1 MAIKMPE
8 FSKSFAAAAKG
19 AGATRDR
26 ARTTFIAVEKFS
38 RTAKWGRV
46 DPENMTSKQVFGY
59 VRSRLEEG
67 ITPRVMQNEISHI
80 RRALSGAGRDLG
92 DIKNKNNN
100 WSNHRLGVPEAS
112 RIGGKAAADIEK
124 FRQADL
130 PRDVRICLDLVPVFG
145 TRVQEAVKSTNLD
158 EWAKTLQK
166 AAGAGQAAD
175 VYLSSDAGSKGG
187 RPRYVHI
194 HAEKVENAI
203 KVVAAAIDFK
213 KENGGKYLVQSTD
226 LEAALKRVS
235 NECTRAGLV
244 GDDSIHGLRR
254 YWAGQQKELYLAE
267 GLSEKQAL
275 SRLSCDLGHGDGR
288 GRWVENNYIA
298 GSK

>member
-8 FSKSFAAAAKG
+8 FSRSFASQSKG

-46 DPENMTSKQVFGY
+46 EPETLTSKQARQYLSARAEV
-59 VRSRLEEG
+59 VSDRVVQLEA
-67 ITPRVMQNEISHI
+67 SHL
-80 RRALSGAGRDLG
+80 RRALGGAKRDLG
-92 DIKNKNNN
+92 DIKDKNNN

-130 PRDVRICLDLVPVFG
+130 PPDLRVCLDLVPVFG
-145 TRVQEAVKSTNLD
+145 IRVQEAVKSTNLG
-158 EWAKTLQK
+158 EWAKTLEK
-166 AAGAGQAAD
+166 AAAAGQAAD

-203 KVVAAAIDFK
+203 KVVATAIDFK
-213 KENGGKYLVQSTD
+213 KENGGKYIVQSD
-226 LEAALKRVS
+226 NLEAALKRVS
-235 NECTRAGLV
+235 NACTKAGLV
-244 GDDSIHGLRR
+244 GDDSVHGLRR
-254 YWAGQQKELYLAE
+254 YWAGEQKELYLAE

-275 SRLSCDLGHGDGR
+275 SRLSVDLGHGDGR

-298 GSK
+298 GGK